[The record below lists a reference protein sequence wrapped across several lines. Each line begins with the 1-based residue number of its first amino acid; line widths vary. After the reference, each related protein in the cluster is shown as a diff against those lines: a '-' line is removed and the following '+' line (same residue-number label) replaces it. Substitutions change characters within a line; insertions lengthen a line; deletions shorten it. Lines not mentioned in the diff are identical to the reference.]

1 MALTCNAFGAIT
13 PNTYRNAMQAA
24 NCQHKPSPLQP
35 LPPDNYRAALL
46 AGLQQIAAQGGVT
59 HPALG
64 SIPECDLAAATYN
77 LNCAIEGG
85 RLRFPDIDADKF
97 QAIIVYLVNQILC
110 AGV

>member
-24 NCQHKPSPLQP
+24 DLQAEPVPLHP

-46 AGLQQIAAQGGVT
+46 AGLQAIATKGGVT
-59 HPALG
+59 LPAIG
-64 SIPECDLAAATYN
+64 AIPACDLDAACYN

-85 RLRFPDIDADKF
+85 QLRFPDVDEDKF
-97 QAIIVYLVNQILC
+97 KAIVIYLLNQILC